1 MAWVKGFH
9 IFAPLFKE
17 LATKKLHSNTESV
30 LRTLVL
36 TKNEAKTPEFDA
48 NTEPVKRTLLL
59 TKSEAKTPEFDANT
73 EPKVNRDR
81 YNMVDAP
88 SGS

>member
-73 EPKVNRDR
+73 EPVLASTRNISFVQK
-81 YNMVDAP
+81 
-88 SGS
+88 